1 MSGPNNVAG
10 NPFAAQVPG
19 TNVLQVFYA
28 GTDHYLYTLW
38 RDPIAG
44 WNQPVPMSGPNNVG
58 GDPIAAQ
65 VPNMN
70 VLQVFYA
77 GTDGG
82 LYTLWRDPITGW
94 NQPAPMSG
102 AIDVRGTPEAA
113 TLPNNTNI
121 LQVFYRALD
130 TVCTLFTGIRMRV
143 GASQY

>member
-1 MSGPNNVAG
+1 
-10 NPFAAQVPG
+10 
-19 TNVLQVFYA
+19 
-28 GTDHYLYTLW
+28 
-38 RDPIAG
+38 
-44 WNQPVPMSGPNNVG
+44 MSGPNNVG

-121 LQVFYRALD
+121 RQVFYRALD
-130 TVCTLFTGIRMRV
+130 NGLYTLYRDPNAGWSQPVLTATNVGVIRQPSRTRGRGRPSWSFTETSI
-143 GASQY
+143 AP